1 MTGEWANRQ
10 RHNSER
16 LRDVLKRG
24 EEGFKRALRA
34 SGTSK
39 DPSAMNLRNSSPAEV
54 ETPTDSSE
62 VPRSTCQGW
71 PWTLRGCSC
80 VTVVFLIQ

>member
-10 RHNSER
+10 RNTSER

-34 SGTSK
+34 SGASK
-39 DPSAMNLRNSSPAEV
+39 DPPAMKLRNDSSEEV
-54 ETPTDSSE
+54 ETPAGSSE
-62 VPRSTCQGW
+62 VPRSPCQGW
-71 PWTLRGCSC
+71 SWMLRGCAL
-80 VTVVFLIQ
+80 V